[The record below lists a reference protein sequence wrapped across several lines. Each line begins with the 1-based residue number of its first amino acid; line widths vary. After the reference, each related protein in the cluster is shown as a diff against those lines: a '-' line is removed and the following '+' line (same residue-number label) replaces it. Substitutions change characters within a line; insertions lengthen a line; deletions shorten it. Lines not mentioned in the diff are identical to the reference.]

1 MWLSLGKELILM
13 TDNES
18 NRNATDTPKKDYKI
32 IKLGGFIALIVI
44 YILFCF
50 FWRFWQNYIFR
61 EGYGVPC
68 FISSLL
74 IYLWYFWLKDKSKEG
89 FTTENTGFSSEEDVD
104 EFVKKNNCLL
114 GSYFVTNSIIWGIA
128 AYVIP
133 TYFSDINIINFTYF
147 GFLISMLLFAIF
159 LILFLPSRRAILK
172 HDEKVIDKFAYLNL
186 WNYYLF
192 KEEKISNY
200 SLFFKNTSGITNK
213 EINLVLT
220 GLKNER
226 KEQLDIYKLYS
237 EIPKFRDSAEL
248 SFGLIINKII
258 KVTGSVGLL
267 GVLYKIGMYIFTNI
281 QSGDDK
287 NTSTQQ
293 FLLNSGAT
301 IVLIFFVIVF
311 IWFISSILFFE
322 LSSSRK
328 RKQVD
333 YLFPKL
339 LDEAIRSSGPSS
351 NSSSMVNPKKTLALK
366 TRRFHNFFEA
376 LMNRL
381 H

>member
-1 MWLSLGKELILM
+1 M